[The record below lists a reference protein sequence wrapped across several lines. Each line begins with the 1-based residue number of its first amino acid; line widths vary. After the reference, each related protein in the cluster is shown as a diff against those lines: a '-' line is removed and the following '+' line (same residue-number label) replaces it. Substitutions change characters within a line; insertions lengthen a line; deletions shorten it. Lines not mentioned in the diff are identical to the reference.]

1 MTIRQS
7 TPPLDLFSENPIGM
21 WRWFR
26 GFLSAIL
33 LIAPAI
39 LLYGLS
45 IGFVTGLTV
54 RILGILI
61 LSSLGGILLPL
72 RELSKIQRVFLGLLI
87 GATLVSIGEGYA
99 RVSDYPFSLSW
110 SEGSRFWGNSLFF
123 IRDQYQVINE
133 HIVPNY
139 VTLGLSLLRGLPYL
153 ISDRSIALHRM
164 WEVTLW
170 IVPSLILGW
179 TLTRRWR
186 TKMSWK
192 HMAFLL
198 WSYLFLAQ
206 GPIYPPLIL
215 ATILVVLLTDGNK
228 PARTAAVVFLA
239 SLFAG
244 LGRWTWMIAPTTY
257 AILLMM
263 LENREPEISISEYIR
278 KRFPFYFA
286 LIAVGL
292 LGGLLSQAI
301 SVLVTHRPPFIYL
314 GSMNHPLLWDRLFPN
329 ITFAP
334 GILLGLIVAVGPLI
348 LLLIWTFTSWGQRLH
363 PVSTSLLLLMG
374 VTLLTGGMV
383 VSVKMGAGGDLHDLD
398 MFLIFLLILAN
409 DIVRRIIHGQLDR
422 PELWPEF
429 PQGLALIAFVTPIL
443 WAVATSQEV
452 DFLPSDKGVEELQII
467 SREVDKAVLEG
478 DILFLEQRQLM
489 AFGFIEN
496 VPLVPEYELIEVM
509 DHAMAGDEAYF
520 HEFYQDLEGR
530 RFSLIIASGMSR
542 EKHRVPHPFEEES
555 EAWRKYVA
563 IRLFDWYSPTV
574 KLDDVGVWLYK
585 PIIGIE
591 D

>member
-7 TPPLDLFSENPIGM
+7 SPLLDLFSDNPIGI
-21 WRWFR
+21 WRWCR

-33 LIAPAI
+33 LIAPVI
-39 LLYGLS
+39 LLYSLS
-45 IGFVTGLTV
+45 IGFDTGLTV

-72 RELSKIQRVFLGLLI
+72 RELSKIERVFLGLLI
-87 GATLVSIGEGYA
+87 GATLVSIGEEYA
-99 RVSDYPFSLSW
+99 RVSAYPFSLSW
-110 SEGSRFWGNSLFF
+110 SEGSRFWSNSLFF

-215 ATILVVLLTDGNK
+215 VTILVVLLTDGNK

-263 LENREPEISISEYIR
+263 LENREPEISITEYIR

-292 LGGLLSQAI
+292 IGGLLSQAI

-329 ITFAP
+329 PTFAP
-334 GILLGLIVAVGPLI
+334 GILPGLLVAVGPLI
-348 LLLIWTFTSWGQRLH
+348 LLLIWTFTSRRQRLH
-363 PVSTSLLLLMG
+363 PVTTSLLLLMG
-374 VTLLTGGMV
+374 VTLLIGGMV
-383 VSVKMGAGGDLHDLD
+383 VSVKIGAGGDLHDLD
-398 MFLIFLLILAN
+398 MFWIFLLILAN
-409 DIVRRIIHGQLDR
+409 DSVRRIIHGQLDR

-509 DHAMAGDEAYF
+509 DHAMAGNEAYF

-542 EKHRVPHPFEEES
+542 EKHRVPHAFEEES

-574 KLDDVGVWLYK
+574 RLDDVGVWLYK
-585 PIIGIE
+585 PVIRIE